1 MRALWT
7 VLVALALSLPLAADE
22 IERAVR
28 YDLDGD
34 GVPETIGLRA
44 YEGRYYESD
53 IVLKQLVVFD
63 QEGREMWSGPKGE
76 WRDPLV
82 FGGPYDSL
90 GIHAIGVIDGEITLL
105 GDHQRSD
112 VRPTVFRLFR
122 WDGQAFVPTVEGAL
136 VHRGDRFVWVSA
148 DESVMKE
155 YWIDEVRSI
164 SPEGQWRVKTISIPD
179 RKSNVMDI
187 HESALESPTKLKN

>member
-63 QEGREMWSGPKGE
+63 QEGREMWSGP
-76 WRDPLV
+76 
-82 FGGPYDSL
+82 
-90 GIHAIGVIDGEITLL
+90 
-105 GDHQRSD
+105 
-112 VRPTVFRLFR
+112 
-122 WDGQAFVPTVEGAL
+122 
-136 VHRGDRFVWVSA
+136 
-148 DESVMKE
+148 
-155 YWIDEVRSI
+155 
-164 SPEGQWRVKTISIPD
+164 
-179 RKSNVMDI
+179 
-187 HESALESPTKLKN
+187 